1 MSHFAEID
9 ASNTVLR
16 ILTTPDDEEEVNRGA
31 EYLAD
36 DLGLGGT
43 WIQTFNDR
51 SNGIR
56 FAEVGGT
63 YDSDLGI
70 FIAAKLYP
78 SWVLDADTKEWV
90 SPVDEP
96 DDRETVWYV
105 WDEDTTS
112 WIESTFPE

>member
-51 SNGIR
+51 TNGIR
-56 FAEVGGT
+56 HAEVGGT
-63 YDSDLGI
+63 YDSDLDI
-70 FIAAKLYP
+70 FIGIKLYP
-78 SWVLDADTKEWV
+78 SWILDADTTEWV
-90 SPVDEP
+90 APVAEP
-96 DDRETVWYV
+96 ADKDTVLYM
-105 WDEDTTS
+105 WDEDTLS
-112 WIESTFPE
+112 WIESDVE

>member
-9 ASNTVLR
+9 ADNTVLR

-51 SNGIR
+51 SGGIR
-56 FAEVGGT
+56 HAEVGGT
-63 YDSDLGI
+63 YDSDLEI
-70 FIAAKLYP
+70 FIGIKPHP
-78 SWVLDADTKEWV
+78 SWILDADTTDWV
-90 SPVDEP
+90 PPVALPADH
-96 DDRETVWYV
+96 DTVPYV
-105 WDEDTTS
+105 WDEDTVS
-112 WIESTFPE
+112 WVEIEVE